1 MYKSQPPK
9 AYNKKSPKVGAAKG
23 ESCGL
28 CRYAFEKLIL
38 HANATRTKKSSAT
51 ENLFHLPS
59 KDRLTSKA
67 KIL

>member
-9 AYNKKSPKVGAAKG
+9 AYNKKSPKVGVAKG
-23 ESCGL
+23 VSSGL

-38 HANATRTKKSSAT
+38 HAKVTKTKKSSAT

-59 KDRLTSKA
+59 MARFMSKA